1 MAIIKHM
8 SGVHFFW
15 PQKEV
20 NLRMIMDGYGV
31 SNGVHSTMGPGYG
44 VSFASCTK
52 KMMNSSSPQLSVVV
66 SQLLCFLSL
75 IGLLTSSSE
84 GSQTLLNNPP
94 PPLRSG
100 SQQEDSKTAPCPAQ
114 SKVLTSPRA
123 LPAQRNPRLDRYAP
137 RGLPPGHSGGSG
149 HPPRARRRVAHPPHC
164 SWPHSG
170 SCC

>member
-84 GSQTLLNNPP
+84 GSQRTTHPHLSGLVPNRKTQRLLRA
-94 PPLRSG
+94 LRSPRC
-100 SQQEDSKTAPCPAQ
+100 SLRPAPFRPNGTLA
-114 SKVLTSPRA
+114 SIGTHRA
-123 LPAQRNPRLDRYAP
+123 GYPQDIRAARATR
-137 RGLPPGHSGGSG
+137 RGQGGE
-149 HPPRARRRVAHPPHC
+149 
-164 SWPHSG
+164 
-170 SCC
+170 